1 MKTIETDFL
10 IIGSGIAGLNFALE
24 TLGSGK
30 TIIITKKNAKESNTN
45 YAQGGIAAVLS
56 KHDSF
61 EEHLKDTLNAG
72 DGLCNKKNVKILVEN
87 APKEIEKLLS
97 IETKFDKDND
107 GKLLLTRE
115 GGHNKNRIIHYKDTT
130 GREIEKAFV
139 NFIKKKKVEIKENY
153 SAVDLIVKNNK
164 CYGAIVFNSKAKEL
178 VSIKAKITAL
188 ASGGVGQVY
197 KKTTNP
203 KIATGDGIAM
213 AYRTGAVLEDMEFI
227 QFHPTSLNITRKP
240 NFLIT
245 EAVRGEGGLLR
256 NSKGEAFMHRYH
268 EMKDL
273 APRDIVARAI
283 FNEMKNGPVYLDIRY
298 KGKNFLKKRFPAI
311 YKRCLSYGL
320 DISKKLIPITP
331 TAHYMCGGI
340 KVDSVGRTNIKN
352 LFAVGECACTGVHG
366 ANRLAS
372 NSLLESLVF
381 SSRSAKIARNNI
393 KRIKIPKLSINFRFS
408 KIKYNPKELSKYAK
422 EIMWDNIGIIRS
434 KNSLNNAIEKLERLR
449 RIKGFNSDS
458 LETRNILECA
468 LIIAKAASKRKESR
482 GAHYN
487 IDYPGKKDNWL
498 KHIKIRR

>member
-56 KHDSF
+56 KQDSF
-61 EEHLKDTLNAG
+61 EEHIKDTLNAG

-164 CYGAIVFNSKAKEL
+164 CYGAIVFDSKAKEL

-188 ASGGVGQVY
+188 ASGGIGQVY

-213 AYRTGAVLEDMEFI
+213 AYRAGAVLEDMEFI

-256 NSKGEAFMHRYH
+256 NSKGEAFMYRYH

-283 FNEMKNGPVYLDIRY
+283 FNEMKNGPV
-298 KGKNFLKKRFPAI
+298 
-311 YKRCLSYGL
+311 
-320 DISKKLIPITP
+320 
-331 TAHYMCGGI
+331 
-340 KVDSVGRTNIKN
+340 
-352 LFAVGECACTGVHG
+352 
-366 ANRLAS
+366 
-372 NSLLESLVF
+372 
-381 SSRSAKIARNNI
+381 
-393 KRIKIPKLSINFRFS
+393 
-408 KIKYNPKELSKYAK
+408 
-422 EIMWDNIGIIRS
+422 
-434 KNSLNNAIEKLERLR
+434 
-449 RIKGFNSDS
+449 
-458 LETRNILECA
+458 
-468 LIIAKAASKRKESR
+468 
-482 GAHYN
+482 
-487 IDYPGKKDNWL
+487 
-498 KHIKIRR
+498 